1 MKKKMQQIVIFLAI
15 EKIAIMYDFM
25 IRGKHLYAVQCTH
38 SGQRHTLTL
47 IVLLSSRLA
56 SIFQIG
62 ILAQFG

>member
-1 MKKKMQQIVIFLAI
+1 MQQIVIFLAI

-47 IVLLSSRLA
+47 IVLLSSRYLHKI
-56 SIFQIG
+56 SGLTRIQSR
-62 ILAQFG
+62 L